1 MTFSLADDRVVAS
14 RSGTE
19 VDLVMRASRGDA
31 DAFDR
36 LVATRVG
43 SSFRLARAIVGDT
56 GEAEDVTQEAFVAAW
71 RGLPRLRD
79 PELFDAWFG
88 RILVNAAR
96 MSVRR
101 RASRGPISLVA
112 LNADR
117 DDEVDAAWN
126 EPGRTDPSL
135 DGVVAGDALQRAIN
149 RLNVDQRTILALH
162 HVEERPVAQIAAV
175 LGVPVGTVK
184 WRLHAARA
192 ALERAMESE
201 R

>member
-1 MTFSLADDRVVAS
+1 MTLTVAS
-14 RSGTE
+14 ERVAAAPRSGTE
-19 VDLVMRASRGDA
+19 IDLVVRAIRGDL

-36 LVATRVG
+36 LVAARLK

-56 GEAEDVTQEAFVAAW
+56 GEAEDVAQEAFVAAW
-71 RGLPRLRD
+71 RNLPRLREPD
-79 PELFDAWFG
+79 RFDAWFG

-101 RASRGPISLVA
+101 RGPTRSMPLVFRD
-112 LNADR
+112 AD
-117 DDEVDAAWN
+117 DDGQAIGSDLGRLDAGH
-126 EPGRTDPSL
+126 E
-135 DGVVAGDALQRAIN
+135 GVVAGDALQRAID
-149 RLNVDQRTILALH
+149 RLSVEQRTILALH
-162 HVEERPVAQIAAV
+162 HLEERPVTEVAAII
-175 LGVPVGTVK
+175 GIPVGTAK